1 MVNFRFSSTIQSFG
15 NGGIWVGS
23 CLIVGVGDDNQL
35 RWFVVN
41 KMINP
46 WLKFDIIMVGRYCW
60 TCICH
65 LEQVCCEPLN
75 LLGVSFLTCYRVLKL
90 LNLDLLGVSFLTCY
104 RVLKLLNLDLLGV
117 SFLTTKNC
125 LYPRRQSW
133 GCVELPSFRV
143 NYFTLLLRSAQ
154 RKRVTILDPKV
165 ANLSGRREGKS
176 NCVLL
181 TTV

>member
-23 CLIVGVGDDNQL
+23 CLIVGVGDENQL

-46 WLKFDIIMVGRYCW
+46 RLKLDIIMVGRYCW
-60 TCICH
+60 TCICR

-104 RVLKLLNLDLLGV
+104 QVLKLLNLDLLECPSLLVIESWNCWTWICLECPSLLLKTAFILGDNLGAAW
-117 SFLTTKNC
+117 SFL
-125 LYPRRQSW
+125 P
-133 GCVELPSFRV
+133 FMI
-143 NYFTLLLRSAQ
+143 NYFTLLLRSA
-154 RKRVTILDPKV
+154 RGSV
-165 ANLSGRREGKS
+165 
-176 NCVLL
+176 
-181 TTV
+181 